1 MSDAICAG
9 ADPVPSASQVP
20 PQNAAKTDSQSLE
33 EPQEV
38 PTSQETSSD
47 PSEDSTS
54 LSEAGHVEAMHDDT
68 DSQEDAEGGVSLSE
82 GRTEIHNYMHKH
94 YHVHNDTFMFRT
106 EKHNHQRHEHHHHY
120 HWHFHSQSWQPQAN
134 NGHPEMLPGV
144 GPQPQPPNTSPER
157 QDQDAQTRS
166 QALVRSDGQHEG
178 GVWGRIAAESAHQAA
193 QNECFLS
200 SGSRMKPILLA
211 WEWLRAA
218 TTLWYALTRC
228 KNAIELQFVTNGS
241 IGAGAVG
248 ACG

>member
-54 LSEAGHVEAMHDDT
+54 LSEAGHVEAMHGDT

-82 GRTEIHNYMHKH
+82 GRTEIHNYMHEH

-106 EKHNHQRHEHHHHY
+106 EKHNHQHHEHHHHY

-144 GPQPQPPNTSPER
+144 GPQPQPPNTSSER

-178 GVWGRIAAESAHQAA
+178 CGAESQLSRPTKLRRMNASYPLEADYTGLRMVACCHNALICFDQMQECHRTPVRHQ
-193 QNECFLS
+193 
-200 SGSRMKPILLA
+200 
-211 WEWLRAA
+211 W
-218 TTLWYALTRC
+218 
-228 KNAIELQFVTNGS
+228 
-241 IGAGAVG
+241 
-248 ACG
+248 